1 VPIPVSPESNA
12 SDDLVLRA
20 AGGDAAAMGEL
31 FSRHRQRL
39 RTMVRLR
46 LDRRLQGRVDPSD
59 VLQEAFLEA
68 SQRLGE
74 YVRTET
80 NRRMPFF
87 VWLRFITGQR
97 MLIVHRRHLGAKMRD
112 AGEEVS
118 LYRKAMPEATT
129 MSLAAQ
135 LLGQLTSPTQAA
147 VRAELQL
154 QLQQALNG
162 MDATDREVLI
172 LRHFEELNNNET
184 AEVLGISKTAASN
197 RYVRALRRLRE
208 ILAAIPEFREWE
220 AGR

>member
-1 VPIPVSPESNA
+1 
-12 SDDLVLRA
+12 
-20 AGGDAAAMGEL
+20 
-31 FSRHRQRL
+31 
-39 RTMVRLR
+39 
-46 LDRRLQGRVDPSD
+46 
-59 VLQEAFLEA
+59 
-68 SQRLGE
+68 
-74 YVRTET
+74 
-80 NRRMPFF
+80 MPFF